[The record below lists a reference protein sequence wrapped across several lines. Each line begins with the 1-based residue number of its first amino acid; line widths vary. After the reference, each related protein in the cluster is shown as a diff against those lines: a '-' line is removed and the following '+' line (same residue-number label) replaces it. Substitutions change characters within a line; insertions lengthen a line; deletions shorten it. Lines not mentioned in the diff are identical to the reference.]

1 MNIRLDSIT
10 SFFTK
15 GDKRTLRAKKNILA
29 LIVIKGIN
37 ILTGFLVVP
46 LTIHYV
52 SASTY
57 GIWLAISSIVIWI
70 SYFDLGLPN
79 GFRNKFA
86 ESVAQGDYLL
96 AKKYV
101 STTYVLLA
109 LIFVGILTILIISNL
124 FINWSSLLHVDSSLK
139 RELHYVFLVICIF
152 FSIRVVASVFTF
164 MLMADQRPAL
174 SAATQTIGQVLA
186 LATIYILTITT
197 QSNLLYL
204 AFAIAGI
211 PCFAI
216 LAISFLAYRIKPYKR
231 YAPSFR
237 MVDFYLT
244 KNILGIGIQFF
255 IVTII
260 NLLILQVI
268 NVVVSRELGPM
279 AVTQY
284 NISFK
289 YFSVVYMTMEL
300 IVAPFWSGFTEAY
313 TKKDFRWMDII
324 LKKLELIL
332 VLSIPI
338 TLLMFLGTDFVIYLW
353 IGDDVIVPHSLAFAM
368 SIFVFFQSAYCMY
381 SNLVNGTG
389 KVGLQLVAFILMGLI
404 SIPVIVY
411 TTRNYGLWG
420 CMLLPVATYA
430 IIALLCRIQIKKIIH
445 QNIKGI
451 WNMS

>member
-1 MNIRLDSIT
+1 MNKRLDSIT
-10 SFFTK
+10 TFFTK
-15 GDKRTLRAKKNILA
+15 GDIRTLKAKKNILA

-57 GIWLAISSIVIWI
+57 GIWMAISSIVIWI

-96 AKKYV
+96 ARKYV

-109 LIFVGILTILIISNL
+109 LIFTGILTILVISNL
-124 FINWSSLLHVDSSLK
+124 FINWSTLLHVDTSLQQ
-139 RELHYVFLVICIF
+139 ELHYVFLVICIF
-152 FSIRVVASVFTF
+152 FSIRVVASVFIF

-216 LAISFLAYRIKPYKR
+216 LAISYLAYRIKPYR
-231 YAPSFR
+231 QYAPSFR
-237 MVDFYLT
+237 MVDFHLT

-284 NISFK
+284 NIAFK

-313 TKKDFRWMDII
+313 TKEDFRWMDNI
-324 LKKLELIL
+324 LKKLEFIL
-332 VLSIPI
+332 VLSIPATI
-338 TLLMFLGTDFVIYLW
+338 FMFLCTDFVIYLW
-353 IGDDVIVPHSLAFAM
+353 IGNDVIVPHSLAFAM

-381 SNLVNGTG
+381 SNLVNGIG
-389 KVGLQLVAFILMGLI
+389 KVRLQLIAFILTGII

-411 TTRNYGLWG
+411 TTRSHGLWG
-420 CMLLPVATYA
+420 CMLLPVVAYA
-430 IIALLCRIQIKKIIH
+430 IIAILCRLQIKKIIH
-445 QNIKGI
+445 QNTKGI

>member
-1 MNIRLDSIT
+1 MEKRLDLIT

-15 GDKRTLRAKKNILA
+15 GDIRTLKAKKNILA

-52 SASTY
+52 SPSTY

-96 AKKYV
+96 ARKYV

-109 LIFVGILTILIISNL
+109 LIFAGLLAVLIISNL
-124 FINWSSLLHVDSSLK
+124 FINWSSLLHVDASLQQ
-139 RELHYVFLVICIF
+139 ELHFVFLVICIF
-152 FSIRVVASVFTF
+152 FSIRVIASVFIF

-174 SAATQTIGQVLA
+174 SAAAQAIGQVLA

-211 PCFAI
+211 PCVAI
-216 LAISFLAYRIKPYKR
+216 LIISCLAYHIKPYKQ
-231 YAPSFR
+231 YAPSFH
-237 MVDFYLT
+237 MIDFHLT

-268 NVVVSRELGPM
+268 NVVVSRELGPI

-284 NISFK
+284 NIALK
-289 YFSVVYMTMEL
+289 YYSVMYMAIEL

-324 LKKLELIL
+324 LKKLEYVLI
-332 VLSIPI
+332 LSIPFI
-338 TLLMFLGTDFVIYLW
+338 LLMFLGTDYVIYLW
-353 IGDDVIVPHSLAFAM
+353 VGNDVVVPHSLAFAM

-389 KVGLQLVAFILMGLI
+389 KVGLQLIAFILTALI
-404 SIPVIVY
+404 SIPAIVY
-411 TTRNYGLWG
+411 ATRYYGLWA
-420 CMLLPVATYA
+420 CLLLPIIAYA
-430 IIALLCRIQIKKIIH
+430 VIALLCRLQIMKIIH
-445 QNIKGI
+445 QKTKGI

>member
-1 MNIRLDSIT
+1 MNKRLDSIT

-15 GDKRTLRAKKNILA
+15 GDIRTLKAKKNILA
-29 LIVIKGIN
+29 LIIIKGIN

-86 ESVAQGDYLL
+86 ESIAQGDYLL
-96 AKKYV
+96 ARKYV

-109 LIFVGILTILIISNL
+109 LIFAGILTILIISNI
-124 FINWSSLLHVDSSLK
+124 FINWSSLLHVDSSLQ

-152 FSIRVVASVFTF
+152 FSIRVVASVFIF

-174 SAATQTIGQVLA
+174 SAATQAIGQVLA

-211 PCFAI
+211 PCVAI
-216 LAISFLAYRIKPYKR
+216 LTISYLAYHIRPYKR

-237 MVDFYLT
+237 MIDFHLT
-244 KNILGIGIQFF
+244 KDILGIGIQFF

-284 NISFK
+284 NIAFK
-289 YFSVVYMTMEL
+289 YYSVVYMAMEL